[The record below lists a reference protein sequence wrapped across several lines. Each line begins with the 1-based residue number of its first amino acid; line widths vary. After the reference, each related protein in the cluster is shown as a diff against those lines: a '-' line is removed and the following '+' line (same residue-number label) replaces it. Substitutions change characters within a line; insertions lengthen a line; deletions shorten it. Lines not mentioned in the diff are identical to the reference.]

1 MRKHE
6 FREKING
13 YPKGIC
19 WFPGGLEISIFIA
32 SKSRVQGITFMNCKL
47 WKRIKIPDLMPRP

>member
-6 FREKING
+6 FREEING

-32 SKSRVQGITFMNCKL
+32 SKRGYKGYKL
-47 WKRIKIPDLMPRP
+47 WKSIKIPHLMPRP